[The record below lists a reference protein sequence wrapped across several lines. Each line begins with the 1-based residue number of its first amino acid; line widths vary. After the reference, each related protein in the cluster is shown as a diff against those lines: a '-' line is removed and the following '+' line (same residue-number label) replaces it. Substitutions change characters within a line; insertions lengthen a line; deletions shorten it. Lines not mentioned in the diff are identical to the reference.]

1 MAAEAAVHEKMELR
15 QLAAHALARVG
26 AAMAR
31 PEEAEVQAAL
41 AELRA
46 EDGAAEAHAPALT
59 LTLDPAISLNSP
71 LTLAFIVALTRRT
84 ARPRIGCESRL
95 RRHQG

>member
-31 PEEAEVQAAL
+31 PEEAEV
-41 AELRA
+41 
-46 EDGAAEAHAPALT
+46 
-59 LTLDPAISLNSP
+59 
-71 LTLAFIVALTRRT
+71 
-84 ARPRIGCESRL
+84 
-95 RRHQG
+95 

>member
-1 MAAEAAVHEKMELR
+1 MHEKMELR

-59 LTLDPAISLNSP
+59 LTLAPAISLNSP

>member
-1 MAAEAAVHEKMELR
+1 MHEKMELR

-46 EDGAAEAHAPALT
+46 EDGAAEADAPARTLTVAPALS
-59 LTLDPAISLNSP
+59 LTLF
-71 LTLAFIVALTRRT
+71 LTLACIATLTRRT
-84 ARPRIGCESRL
+84 ARPRIGCESRS
-95 RRHQG
+95 RRRLG

>member
-1 MAAEAAVHEKMELR
+1 MHEKMELR
-15 QLAAHALARVG
+15 QLAAHSLARVG

-59 LTLDPAISLNSP
+59 LTLAPALSLNFP
-71 LTLAFIVALTRRT
+71 LTLACIATLTRRT

>member
-46 EDGAAEAHAPALT
+46 EDGAAEADAPALT
-59 LTLDPAISLNSP
+59 LTLAPALSLTLP
-71 LTLAFIVALTRRT
+71 LTLAFIVTLTRRT

>member
-1 MAAEAAVHEKMELR
+1 MHEKMELR

-59 LTLDPAISLNSP
+59 LTLAPALSLNFP
-71 LTLAFIVALTRRT
+71 LTLACIATLTRRT
-84 ARPRIGCESRL
+84 ARPRIGCESRS
-95 RRHQG
+95 RRR